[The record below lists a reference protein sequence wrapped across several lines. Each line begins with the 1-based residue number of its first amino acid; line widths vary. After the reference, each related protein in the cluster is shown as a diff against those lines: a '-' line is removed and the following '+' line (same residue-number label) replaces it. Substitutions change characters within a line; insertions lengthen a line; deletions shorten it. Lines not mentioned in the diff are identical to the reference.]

1 MVFLKEDLIKCVETT
16 KPEGFELIYHTGVIH
31 FVNLNSLSE
40 NRIGI
45 TFAHYFPHS
54 ITFTG
59 ISNSITYKIIED
71 ILFQNSKNL
80 GLEYSSASSF
90 RSSVGSNSSKYSVV
104 DKKIESE
111 SQFLELKPNIEYIIN
126 NYCLPFFEKYQDLYN
141 VAELLSSLKPQE
153 VVPYIQGA
161 KLFCKTI
168 LILRESNHPRFQEKR
183 DEFYEV
189 LKKQANK
196 KEVYKQQL
204 KLFESLFYS
213 EV

>member
-1 MVFLKEDLIKCVETT
+1 MVFLKENLIKCVKTT
-16 KPEGFELIYHTGVIH
+16 KPEGFELEYHTGIIN
-31 FVNLNSLSE
+31 FINSNSLSE

-45 TFAHYFPHS
+45 TFACYFPHS

-59 ISNSITYKIIED
+59 ISSSITYKAIED
-71 ILFQNSKNL
+71 ILLQKSKDL
-80 GLEYSSASSF
+80 RLDYSSASSF
-90 RSSVGSNSSKYSVV
+90 RSSSESNSSGYSIV

-111 SQFLELKPNIEYIIN
+111 DDFVNVQPNIEYIIN
-126 NYCLPFFEKYQDLYN
+126 NDCLPFFEKYQDLYN

-168 LILRESNHPRFQEKR
+168 LILREANHPKFDEKR

-189 LKKQANK
+189 LKKQATK
-196 KEVYKQQL
+196 KAVYKEQL
-204 KLFESLFYS
+204 KLFENLFY
-213 EV
+213 